1 MHLHEFDGLQVPPRG
16 ELQQP
21 GSIYRLWR
29 GEHHYYQYKG
39 YRVCLSY
46 PRSGCICILVTVQPM
61 PEFIQDII
69 DSQP

>member
-1 MHLHEFDGLQVPPRG
+1 MKSHGLEVPPRG

-21 GSIYRLWR
+21 DQATGYA

-61 PEFIQDII
+61 HEFIQDII
-69 DSQP
+69 DSSP